1 MRKPYLRE
9 ISPTWYLKSAPY
21 RWFMVRE
28 MTSVF
33 IAAYLVFLVVLLFRL
48 AAGAQS
54 FERMLVMMQSPVSI
68 VFHAVV
74 LAAALYHSI
83 TWFNLTPKVM
93 PVRIGEEKL
102 PDSMVAIGM
111 GYLPWVVL
119 SALLVWGVLR

>member
-9 ISPTWYLKSAPY
+9 ISSTWYLKSAPY

-33 IAAYLVFLVVLLFRL
+33 IGAYLIFLVVLLFRL

-54 FERMLVMMQSPVSI
+54 FERMLTTMQSPVSI
-68 VFHAVV
+68 VFHFIV

-93 PVRIGEEKL
+93 PVRLGEERL
-102 PDSMVAIGM
+102 PDLLVAIGM
-111 GYLPWVVL
+111 GYLPWFVL
-119 SALLVWGVLR
+119 SAILVWGVLR